1 MKNKYPA
8 WGVQQRTI
16 LLPVKLY
23 FQRTKMTCQ
32 IDLNIIIAINS
43 LTGMRPSS
51 GMASIIDQYLFS
63 LFCFLCIIVP
73 TCYVNLKKKNTKQKL
88 GILWALEI
96 INTLKIHESNA
107 LVLQLQRI
115 WFALQKFHINR
126 TLICHRERN

>member
-1 MKNKYPA
+1 MPNRFKYNHSDQFIDRYAPFQWYGQHHRSIFIFPFLFLMYYSA
-8 WGVQQRTI
+8 D
-16 LLPVKLY
+16 LL
-23 FQRTKMTCQ
+23 CQ
-32 IDLNIIIAINS
+32 
-43 LTGMRPSS
+43 
-51 GMASIIDQYLFS
+51 FE
-63 LFCFLCIIVP
+63 
-73 TCYVNLKKKNTKQKL
+73 KKKNTKQKL